1 MNPRSLRVA
10 ALVVTA
16 GLPPLNKGVTGFGD
30 WVFVVAD
37 LGSGPTV
44 IRSVV
49 DLDRDRWLVPGTT
62 VTIDVNPVRL
72 GQVQAFTVDWASVA
86 PIRDRVAAGD
96 PALADPRAA
105 RVAAA
110 TARTAAAPSPSPAPV
125 GVRNSRSAPCSG
137 PILEVASWSAACDDA
152 ISRTGATGDGTVRAV
167 AIISAMRMLFSDLT
181 HDGQGRPNPQLDREM
196 LFYWRKRAG
205 NETVLSINIAG
216 RPPYAVFVPDFDA
229 PAEKPATIAPWLYP
243 WLPVLIS
250 SSGAIDVRWD
260 EVPPWTSISP
270 SRALAAYEQHLSTL
284 DPVGYPA
291 PPRPQVIQF
300 GAPRPVTLPP
310 AVQQQAAA
318 FAQWLRTLPAEQ
330 QPAALAAA
338 RTSVDAM
345 PPPIREAHL
354 ALWRL
359 LGIPV

>member
-1 MNPRSLRVA
+1 MNPQSLRVA
-10 ALVVTA
+10 ALVVMA
-16 GLPPLNKGVTGFGD
+16 GLPPLNKGVKGFGD

-37 LGSGPTV
+37 LGAGPTV

-62 VTIDVNPVRL
+62 VTIDVNPVQL
-72 GQVQAFTVDWASVA
+72 GGVRAFTVDWASVA
-86 PIRDRVAAGD
+86 PIRDRAAAGD
-96 PALADPRAA
+96 PALVDPRGARLAA
-105 RVAAA
+105 VA
-110 TARTAAAPSPSPAPV
+110 ARTAAAPLPPASP
-125 GVRNSRSAPCSG
+125 GMGNSRSTPCSG
-137 PILEVASWSAACDDA
+137 PVLEVASWSAACDDA
-152 ISRTGATGDGTVRAV
+152 ISRTGVTVDGTVRAV
-167 AIISAMRMLFSDLT
+167 AVVSAMRMLFSDLT

-216 RPPYAVFVPDFDA
+216 RSPYAVFVPDFDS

-243 WLPVLIS
+243 WLPVLVS
-250 SSGAIDVRWD
+250 PSGAIDVRWD
-260 EVPPWTSISP
+260 EVPPWTSISR
-270 SRALAAYEQHLSTL
+270 SRALAAYEHHLSTL
-284 DPVGYPA
+284 DPVSYSPPP
-291 PPRPQVIQF
+291 PPRIVQF
-300 GAPRPVTLPP
+300 GTPRPITLPP

-318 FAQWLRTLPAEQ
+318 FAQWLRTLPPEQ
-330 QPAALAAA
+330 QPGALATA

-345 PPPIREAHL
+345 PPPIRDAHL

>member
-1 MNPRSLRVA
+1 MNPQSLRVA
-10 ALVVTA
+10 ALVVMA
-16 GLPPLNKGVTGFGD
+16 GLPPLNKGVKGFGD

-37 LGSGPTV
+37 LGSGPAV

-62 VTIDVNPVRL
+62 VTIDVNPVQL
-72 GQVQAFTVDWASVA
+72 GQARAFTVDWASVA

-96 PALADPRAA
+96 PALVDPRGA
-105 RVAAA
+105 RAAA
-110 TARTAAAPSPSPAPV
+110 VAARTAAAPPQPAST
-125 GVRNSRSAPCSG
+125 GSKRSTPCSG
-137 PILEVASWSAACDDA
+137 PVLEVASWSAACDDA
-152 ISRTGATGDGTVRAV
+152 ISRTGATVNGKVRAV
-167 AIISAMRMLFSDLT
+167 AIVSAMRMLFSDLT

-216 RPPYAVFVPDFDA
+216 RSPYAVFVPDFDS
-229 PAEKPATIAPWLYP
+229 PADKPATIAPWLYP
-243 WLPVLIS
+243 WLPVVVAP
-250 SSGAIDVRWD
+250 SGTVDVLWD
-260 EVPPWTSISP
+260 EVPPWTSISR

-284 DPVGYPA
+284 DPVSYP
-291 PPRPQVIQF
+291 PPPQPQMLQF
-300 GAPRPVTLPP
+300 GTPRPVALPP

-318 FAQWLRTLPAEQ
+318 FAEWLRTLPADQ
-330 QPAALAAA
+330 QPGALAAA
-338 RTSVDAM
+338 RASIDAM

-359 LGIPV
+359 LGIQV